1 MSYTL
6 QQPYSASVHPQ
17 FTKDV
22 SYLCHFASMSS
33 TNLLPRWLSSYILQY
48 NLSELW
54 KAHLYW
60 YILHWENIS
69 RDFSRDLYHR
79 IQHSAIHS
87 SYHLIASACLSV
99 GTSLKLH
106 ANQKS
111 QVRGKACIKICS
123 ETNSDILYAA
133 KPTWC
138 WEKSATKK
146 SSSLQERRE

>member
-17 FTKDV
+17 FTKMLAIYATLLAWAPQI
-22 SYLCHFASMSS
+22 SCHVD
-33 TNLLPRWLSSYILQY
+33 SSYILHC

-54 KAHLYW
+54 KAQLYW

-87 SYHLIASACLSV
+87 SYHLIASACLSA

-111 QVRGKACIKICS
+111 KVRGKACIKICS
-123 ETNSDILYAA
+123 ETNSDILYVA

-138 WEKSATKK
+138 WEKNATKK
-146 SSSLQERRE
+146 SGSLQEMRK